1 MNVRCLN
8 DLGYGSTINAKV
20 SDPELSKVVNK
31 VNNYLVTLRFVTLNS
46 IVCNRFISALRMGL
60 DKICKMEST
69 VESEYYKCYIQDLI
83 QQLNP
88 NEYAHN
94 DRFNVREF
102 LYQTDQNRRY
112 IEKLTDGKK
121 IDYAIRKMELLGY
134 FFNQQDNQYYLK
146 LLSYVKGLSETAN
159 QSPSQ
164 IPKREYPE
172 QTDSKTIEKEID
184 SMAIP
189 IELNTDNI
197 TGVITPDVS
206 EIPNDPRALP
216 W

>member
-1 MNVRCLN
+1 MDMNVVRCLN

-46 IVCNRFISALRMGL
+46 TVCNRFISALRMGL
-60 DKICKMEST
+60 DKISKMEST

-94 DRFNVREF
+94 DRYNTREF

-134 FFNQQDNQYYLK
+134 FFNQQDNPYYLK
-146 LLSYVKGLSETAN
+146 LLSYVKGISETAN

-164 IPKREYPE
+164 IPKREYP
-172 QTDSKTIEKEID
+172 DSKTIEKEID
-184 SMAIP
+184 STAIP
-189 IELNTDNI
+189 IDLNV
-197 TGVITPDVS
+197 TGHITPDVS
-206 EIPNDPRALP
+206 EIQNDPRALP